1 MHRRRSSHVSPEIE
15 PCDGK
20 RAQDGKGT
28 YSGIQQLPTVGNI
41 PAHRIGTYSSHGLK
55 PGHNGEPFAKIN
67 QDRGLITYPFD
78 DDPRMALLVVLDGH
92 GSNGEQVS
100 EFVMWK
106 LQEQLLAEPTKL
118 RDENLVSAH
127 FTKAFEETDRLLAES
142 SVSAKVSGTTCVACL
157 VVGQTLWVANTGD
170 SRAVMATSSPDGKLS
185 ITPLSYDQKPD
196 DPQEEARI
204 RSYGGCVTPCSEQLG
219 PARVWIKQGE
229 GPGLAMA
236 RSIGDHMCSTVGV
249 VATPEVLRFNLE
261 PDVEYRVLMA
271 SDGVW
276 EFLENEDAMP
286 YLFQHDTASD
296 ACVALID
303 EASRQWHEAEDNYRD
318 DITALVCHFPLFP
331 SDGKLDGSPTGSFT
345 THKVEPAAAANGA
358 EAAAKGTSP
367 PTVPATATASA
378 SAMPPS
384 KFEKRRLTVSNAMHE
399 DAVTDEKMAALRDK
413 YDKK

>member
-1 MHRRRSSHVSPEIE
+1 VTRDKTPIARSSCRVSPPASRGESERRQQTDRRTGTRAGYICYNGLYKRMGGSRRTTANKDCSSPRRRLQSHAKLYVCDEELLQKSEVQGRLFPDRVYVGADMGCGASRSGPAHLRSAGPAVAPPTVEGNRPAMHRRRSSHVSPEIE

-196 DPQEEARI
+196 DPQEVCATDAQRSSLAHPCRAARH
-204 RSYGGCVTPCSEQLG
+204 T
-219 PARVWIKQGE
+219 ARR
-229 GPGLAMA
+229 AA
-236 RSIGDHMCSTVGV
+236 R
-249 VATPEVLRFNLE
+249 
-261 PDVEYRVLMA
+261 
-271 SDGVW
+271 
-276 EFLENEDAMP
+276 
-286 YLFQHDTASD
+286 
-296 ACVALID
+296 
-303 EASRQWHEAEDNYRD
+303 AE
-318 DITALVCHFPLFP
+318 L
-331 SDGKLDGSPTGSFT
+331 
-345 THKVEPAAAANGA
+345 
-358 EAAAKGTSP
+358 
-367 PTVPATATASA
+367 
-378 SAMPPS
+378 
-384 KFEKRRLTVSNAMHE
+384 
-399 DAVTDEKMAALRDK
+399 AALRRASACVRGLLPTRVLLVASAALRRRASAAMAVA
-413 YDKK
+413 